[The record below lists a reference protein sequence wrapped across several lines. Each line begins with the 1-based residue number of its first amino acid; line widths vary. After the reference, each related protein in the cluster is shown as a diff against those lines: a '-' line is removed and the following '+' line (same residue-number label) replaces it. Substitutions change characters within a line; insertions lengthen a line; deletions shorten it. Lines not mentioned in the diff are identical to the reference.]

1 MNRTSSLVLVPV
13 GLNLIMLVTLYVV
26 LGDALQGQALPFF
39 GIGVVFTLI
48 LAGVLVA
55 AVPTATDET
64 AAAAA
69 AEAAAPE
76 ASDTPEPA
84 SPAAALQVLSLLQ
97 RKGRLLDFL
106 KEDIQQYQD
115 AQIGAAV
122 RTVHEGCKEALDEI
136 LELQPVMEEAEG
148 STVTVES
155 GFDAEAI
162 RLIGNVQGDPPFTG
176 ALRHRGW
183 RVARIDLPARMKE
196 TDDVVAAAEV
206 EVS

>member
-55 AVPTATDET
+55 AVPAATDET
-64 AAAAA
+64 A
-69 AEAAAPE
+69 EAAGPA

-136 LELQPVMEEAEG
+136 LELQPVMHDAEG

-183 RVARIDLPARMKE
+183 RVARIDLPERMKE